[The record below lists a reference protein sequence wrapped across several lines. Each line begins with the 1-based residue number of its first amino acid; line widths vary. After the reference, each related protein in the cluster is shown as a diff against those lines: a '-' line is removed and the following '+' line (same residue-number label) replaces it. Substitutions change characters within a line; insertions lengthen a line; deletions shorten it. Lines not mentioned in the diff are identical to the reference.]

1 MCFAR
6 IAEES
11 FPFAFYL
18 RNASRL
24 KARVGLPEILQYDDF
39 REYERLSIA
48 ELDQRLT
55 EEHERA
61 VALDDKTLK
70 ATLFLSG
77 AFSVLGLGLAVISSS
92 SALLAKTAS
101 SLVAPAWLTLLFV
114 TSVVYFIVA
123 SWVALGALR
132 TYPRYGFGTRYL
144 LDRQS
149 PNSAALPAE
158 SLARQETLNILR
170 HCRNEAV
177 FQTVRNG
184 LILLLV
190 GILVS
195 VAAVYF
201 R

>member
-6 IAEES
+6 IAEEA

-24 KARVGLPEILQYDDF
+24 KARSELPEILQYDDF
-39 REYERLSIA
+39 REYDRLSVA

-70 ATLFLSG
+70 ITLFLSG

-92 SALLAKTAS
+92 SAILAKTAS
-101 SLVAPAWLTLLFV
+101 SPIAPTWLTLLFV

-123 SWVALGALR
+123 SWMALGALR
-132 TYPRYGFGTRYL
+132 TYRRYGFGTRYL
-144 LDRQS
+144 LARQDS
-149 PNSAALPAE
+149 SSAALRAE